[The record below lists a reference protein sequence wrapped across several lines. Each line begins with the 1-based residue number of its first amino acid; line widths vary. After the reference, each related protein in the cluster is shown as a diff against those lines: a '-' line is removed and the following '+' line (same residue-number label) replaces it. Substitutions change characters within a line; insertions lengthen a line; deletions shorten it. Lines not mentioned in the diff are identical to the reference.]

1 MVKFTSSGSSSDTNE
16 PICAQLLTQLN
27 IAYIMLGLEHPVQD
41 IRTVISHRLLGFN
54 WMVPKPHKVRFM
66 KWNWSL
72 IRKTCDPQIE
82 WWQRQYFLRNIPGIF
97 SELDKRTLH
106 YPEYYSEISNM
117 TDVNKDLAKVN
128 GTEWLR
134 DKQDA
139 ANDRVR
145 EPSALPA
152 SGETIRDITNDI
164 LSFIPSPLKKARREI
179 FSSSRLNHQQEGP
192 ISEAIKFWQ
201 LKGVNGF
208 YLQGLEYY
216 VDLHRPSY
224 IGSLSYIQTIFTCH
238 IKALKNAT
246 SISAK
251 NSILSRIN
259 LLDVTLRLT
268 NSTMDIKTQ
277 IEQITKNILFDKP
290 TYPRVAST
298 INVKNASVAASLLSM
313 MLPGTSSI
321 FYGNEIGIEDYECQ
335 DHKDLAHVHN
345 LVPMYWK
352 KKNSPGSN
360 TVEEMARLRAETTS
374 NYVKAVLR
382 EGQIKTNCDVRY
394 VENEIIVIE
403 QWYPRRNSYVLD
415 LSFLY
420 YSGHVVVGPT
430 YRMNRDVYFKEL
442 IVPPGE
448 AFVIKLDK

>member
-27 IAYIMLGLEHPVQD
+27 IAYIMLKLKMLTL
-41 IRTVISHRLLGFN
+41 RTVISHRLLGFN

-145 EPSALPA
+145 ELSALPA

-164 LSFIPSPLKKARREI
+164 LSFIPSP
-179 FSSSRLNHQQEGP
+179 
-192 ISEAIKFWQ
+192 
-201 LKGVNGF
+201 
-208 YLQGLEYY
+208 
-216 VDLHRPSY
+216 
-224 IGSLSYIQTIFTCH
+224 
-238 IKALKNAT
+238 
-246 SISAK
+246 AK

-321 FYGNEIGIEDYECQ
+321 FYGNEIGIEGYECQ

-403 QWYPRRNSYVLD
+403 QWYPRRNFYVLD

-420 YSGHVVVGPT
+420 YNGHVVVGPT